1 MSKSNGS
8 FMDFDF
14 GRFADVEKVFGTF
27 KLPMVDN
34 GAMVEAQRKNVEAL
48 TEANKL
54 VVEGW
59 QAIAQ
64 RQSEIVR
71 NAAGDFTS
79 AVRDMTKDGDS
90 VASRLAKQTDLV
102 KQGFEQAVAN
112 ARELTELGVK
122 SQGEAANLLSHRFI
136 ESLDEIKSA
145 FEKQAKAR

>member
-1 MSKSNGS
+1 MSKANGS
-8 FMDFDF
+8 VMDFNF
-14 GRFADVEKVFGTF
+14 GQFADFEKVFAAF

-34 GAMVEAQRKNVEAL
+34 DAMVKAQRKNVEAL

-71 NAAGDFTS
+71 EAAGEFSS
-79 AVRDMTKDGDS
+79 ALRDMTSQGAS
-90 VASRLAKQTDLV
+90 VEARLAKQTDMV
-102 KQGFEQAVAN
+102 KHGFEQALAN

-136 ESLDEIKSA
+136 EGLDEVKAA
-145 FEKQAKAR
+145 FEKQAKSR

>member
-14 GRFADVEKVFGTF
+14 GRFAEVEKVFGAF

-34 GAMVEAQRKNVEAL
+34 GAVVEAQRKNVEAL

-71 NAAGDFTS
+71 EAAGDFT
-79 AVRDMTKDGDS
+79 AALRDMSTEGAS
-90 VASRLAKQTDLV
+90 VEAQLAKQTDRV
-102 KQGFEQAVAN
+102 KQGFEQALAN

-136 ESLDEIKSA
+136 ESLDEVKSA

>member
-14 GRFADVEKVFGTF
+14 GRFAEVEKVFGAF
-27 KLPMVDN
+27 KLPTVDN
-34 GAMVEAQRKNVEAL
+34 GAVVEAQRKNVEAL
-48 TEANKL
+48 AEANKL
-54 VVEGW
+54 VFEGW

-71 NAAGDFTS
+71 EAAGEFTS
-79 AVRDMTKDGDS
+79 AVRDLTAEGDS
-90 VASRLAKQTDLV
+90 VEKRIAKQTDLV
-102 KQGFEQAVAN
+102 KRGFEQSLAN

-122 SQGEAANLLSHRFI
+122 SQGEAANRLSHRFV

>member
-71 NAAGDFTS
+71 EAAVDFTS
-79 AVRDMTKDGDS
+79 ALRDMTAEGPS
-90 VASRLAKQTDLV
+90 VEARLAKQTDRV
-102 KQGFEQAVAN
+102 KHGFEQAVAN